1 MSCPS
6 QALDSMSFSP
16 RARES
21 WKAGVG
27 RSEILVD
34 PLLGWTQLLINSQS
48 SEDTSDGALSNY
60 ISIPDTE
67 RETRFEGIAKTG

>member
-1 MSCPS
+1 M
-6 QALDSMSFSP
+6 
-16 RARES
+16 
-21 WKAGVG
+21 G